1 MKPLAL
7 GAIAAV
13 VAAVVLATQSLFIV
27 EQTQQALV
35 LQFGEPKRVVKAPGL
50 QMKLP
55 FLQQVVYYDA
65 RLLEVDP
72 PPENVV
78 LADNRRIV
86 ADSFAR
92 YRITDPLLFYQ
103 AVNNEVNAA
112 SRMNTII
119 NSSMRR
125 VLGLHALPA
134 ILSAEREKI
143 MSDIQAEVNNAART
157 LGVEIVDVRLRR
169 ADLPQ
174 ENWRAV
180 FDQMRSE
187 RAREANEFRSQGQ
200 EAAQRIRSAA
210 DRERTV
216 LLAEAQRD
224 AQIIR
229 GEGDAQAIRIFA
241 ESFGKAPEFFSFY
254 RSMQAYREAL
264 ANGDTTMVLS
274 PDMEFFRYFGG
285 ETPRANRTR

>member
-7 GAIAAV
+7 GAIAA
-13 VAAVVLATQSLFIV
+13 AIAGVVLATQSLFIV

-35 LQFGEPKRVVKAPGL
+35 LQFGDPKRVIKTPGL
-50 QMKLP
+50 QVKLP
-55 FLQQVVYYDA
+55 FLQQVVYYDS

-134 ILSAEREKI
+134 ILSAERERI
-143 MSDIQAEVNNAART
+143 MADIQSEVNNVART

-180 FDQMRSE
+180 FEQMRSE

-224 AQIIR
+224 AQVIR

-285 ETPRANRTR
+285 EATRAPRP